1 MRTVHVNAASKS
13 YDVLIGRNAV
23 KLLCEEAGKVCPGAL
38 KCLIVSETNVAPL
51 YLDTVKDQLEKAGY
65 EVIDYVFGAGEQNK
79 GINEIAG
86 MWNKMAEAGFTRTD
100 FVVGLGG
107 GVTTDMAG
115 FAASTFLRGIK
126 VIQLPTSLLAM
137 VDASVGGKTGID
149 IPMGKNQVGAFW
161 QPSLVLEDISFL
173 KTLPDEVFTEGMG
186 EVTKHAFIMDTA
198 LFDKLVKANG
208 DIRSDEDLLEEIVYM
223 NVSDKASVVGEDETD
238 NGRRQTLNFGHTVGH
253 VIERDSGFTKP
264 HGICVAKGM
273 GIVIDASVRA
283 GCLSKADAD
292 KMKNLLAL
300 YNLPTTDDITPEA
313 IVEGAMNDKKK
324 RGDTLSVILVNKI
337 GQAEIRKMNK
347 EEFLKFLSV

>member
-1 MRTVHVNAASKS
+1 MRTVTVHAPSKT
-13 YDVLIGRNAV
+13 YDVLIGRESV
-23 KLLCEEAGKVCPGAL
+23 KSLGAEAKKLCPAAL
-38 KCLIVSETNVAPL
+38 KALVVSETNVAPL
-51 YLDTVKDQLEKAGY
+51 YLDVVKQQLEEAGF
-65 EVIDYVFGAGEQNK
+65 EVISYVFEAGEQSK

-115 FAASTFLRGIK
+115 FAASTFLRGIS
-126 VIQLPTSLLAM
+126 VIQVPTSLLAM

-186 EVTKHAFIMDTA
+186 EVTKHAFIMDLE
-198 LFDKLVKANG
+198 LFDKLWAAQGN
-208 DIRSDEDLLEEIVYM
+208 IRDDEDLLEEIVYM
-223 NVSDKASVVGEDETD
+223 NVSDKAGVVSADETD

-264 HGICVAKGM
+264 HGVCVAMGM
-273 GIVIDASVRA
+273 GIIIDACVRA
-283 GCLSKADAD
+283 GSLDKNDAE
-292 KMKNLLAL
+292 KMKDLLKL
-300 YNLPTTDDITPEA
+300 YKLPVTDDITPEA
-313 IVEGAMNDKKK
+313 IVNGAMNDKKK
-324 RGDTLSVILVNKI
+324 RGDSLSVILVNKI
-337 GQAEIRKMNK
+337 GQAEIRKMTK
-347 EEFLKFLSV
+347 EEFLEFLSL

>member
-1 MRTVHVNAASKS
+1 MRTVRVNAASKS
-13 YDVLIGRNAV
+13 YDVLIGKNAV
-23 KLLCEEAGKVCPGAL
+23 EALGEEAKKLCPGAL
-38 KCLIVSETNVAPL
+38 KALIVSETNVAGY
-51 YLDTVKDQLEKAGY
+51 YLNKVRTELEKAGF
-65 EVIDYVFGAGEQNK
+65 EVTDYVFEAGEQNK
-79 GINEIAG
+79 NINEIAG

-186 EVTKHAFIMDTA
+186 EVTKHAFIMDPD
-198 LFDKLVKANG
+198 LLNKLEEANG
-208 DIRSDEDLLEEIVYM
+208 DIRSDEELLEEIVCM

-273 GIVIDASVRA
+273 GIIIDSCVRA
-283 GCLSKADAD
+283 GTLAPEDAER
-292 KMKNLLAL
+292 MKNLLTL
-300 YNLPTTDDITPEA
+300 YKLPVSDDITPEA

-337 GQAEIRKMNK
+337 GQAEIKKMNK

>member
-13 YDVLIGRNAV
+13 YDVLIGKNAV
-23 KLLCEEAGKVCPGAL
+23 LALGEEAKKVCPGAL
-38 KCLIVSETNVAPL
+38 KALIVSETNVAGL
-51 YLDTVKDQLEKAGY
+51 YLDTVTAQLEDAGF
-65 EVIDYVFGAGEQNK
+65 EVIDYVFEAGEQNK
-79 GINEIAG
+79 NINEIAG

-149 IPMGKNQVGAFW
+149 IPMGKNLVGAFW

-186 EVTKHAFIMDTA
+186 EVTKHAFIMDTE
-198 LFDKLVKANG
+198 LFEKLEKANG
-208 DIRSDEDLLEEIVYM
+208 NIRSGEDLLEEIVFM
-223 NVSDKASVVGEDETD
+223 NVSDKASIVGEDETD

-273 GIVIDASVRA
+273 GIVIDACVRA
-283 GCLSKADAD
+283 GTLEAEEAE
-292 KMKNLLAL
+292 KMKNLLKL
-300 YNLPTTDDITPEA
+300 YKLPTEDDITPEA

-337 GQAEIRKMNK
+337 GRAEIRKMNK

>member
-1 MRTVHVNAASKS
+1 MRTVRVNAASKS

-23 KLLCEEAGKVCPGAL
+23 EALGEEAKKVCPGAL
-38 KCLIVSETNVAPL
+38 KALIVSETNVAPL
-51 YLDTVKDQLEKAGY
+51 YLDTVKEQLENAGF
-65 EVIDYVFGAGEQNK
+65 EVITYVFGAGEQNK

-86 MWNKMAEAGFTRTD
+86 MWDKMAEAGFTRTD

-115 FAASTFLRGIK
+115 FAAATFLRGIK

-186 EVTKHAFIMDTA
+186 EVIKHAFIMDTD
-198 LFDKLVKANG
+198 LFDKLEKANG
-208 DIRSDEDLLEEIVYM
+208 SIRDDEELLEEIVYM
-223 NVSDKASVVGEDETD
+223 NVSDKASVVREDETD
-238 NGRRQTLNFGHTVGH
+238 NGRRQTLNYGHTAGH

-273 GIVIDASVRA
+273 GIMIDACVRA
-283 GCLSKADAD
+283 GTLALEDAE
-292 KMKNLLAL
+292 KMKDLLRL
-300 YNLPTTDDITPEA
+300 YKLPVTDDITPEA

-337 GQAEIRKMNK
+337 GSAEIKKMTAK
-347 EEFLKFLSV
+347 EFLEFLSL

>member
-1 MRTVHVNAASKS
+1 MRTVRVNAASKS

-23 KLLCEEAGKVCPGAL
+23 EVLGEESKKVCPGAQ
-38 KCLIVSETNVAPL
+38 KALIVSETSVAGY
-51 YLDTVKDQLEKAGY
+51 YLDKVQAELEKAGY
-65 EVIDYVFGAGEQNK
+65 EVISYVFEAGEQNK
-79 GINEIAG
+79 NINEIAG

-186 EVTKHAFIMDTA
+186 EVTKHAFIMD
-198 LFDKLVKANG
+198 LDLLQKLEEADG
-208 DIRSDEDLLEEIVYM
+208 DIRSDEDKLEEIVYM

-273 GIVIDASVRA
+273 GIVIDSCVRA
-283 GCLSKADAD
+283 GTLAPEDAER
-292 KMKNLLAL
+292 MKDLLTL
-300 YNLPTTDDITPEA
+300 YKLPVSDDITPEA

-337 GQAEIRKMNK
+337 GQAEIKKMNK

>member
-13 YDVLIGRNAV
+13 YDVLIGKNAV
-23 KLLCEEAGKVCPGAL
+23 LALGEEAKKVCPGAL
-38 KCLIVSETNVAPL
+38 KALIVSETNVAGL
-51 YLDTVKDQLEKAGY
+51 YLDTVTAQLEDAGF
-65 EVIDYVFGAGEQNK
+65 EVIDYVFEAGEQNK
-79 GINEIAG
+79 NINEIAG

-161 QPSLVLEDISFL
+161 QPSLVLEDTSFL

-186 EVTKHAFIMDTA
+186 EVTKHAFIMDLA
-198 LFDKLVKANG
+198 LFDKLEKANG
-208 DIRSDEDLLEEIVYM
+208 NIRDDEDLLEEIVFM

-273 GIVIDASVRA
+273 GIFMDACVKA
-283 GCLSKADAD
+283 GTLSAEDA
-292 KMKNLLAL
+292 KRMKDLLAM
-300 YNLPTTDDITPEA
+300 YKLPASDEITAEDI
-313 IVEGAMNDKKK
+313 VKGAMNDKKK
-324 RGDTLSVILVNKI
+324 RGNTLSVILVNKI
-337 GQAEIRKMNK
+337 GKAEIKKMTA

>member
-1 MRTVHVNAASKS
+1 MRTVRVNAASKS
-13 YDVLIGRNAV
+13 YDVLIGTDAIA
-23 KLLCEEAGKVCPGAL
+23 LLGTEAKKIAPGAMKVL
-38 KCLIVSETNVAPL
+38 VVSETNVAPL
-51 YLDTVKDQLEKAGY
+51 YLDKVKSGLAEAGF
-65 EVIDYVFGAGEQNK
+65 EVTDYVFEAGERNK
-79 GINEIAG
+79 NINEISG

-126 VIQLPTSLLAM
+126 VIQVPTSLLAM

-161 QPSLVLEDISFL
+161 QPSLVIEDISIL

-186 EVTKHAFIMDTA
+186 EVIKHAFIMD
-198 LFDKLVKANG
+198 LELLDKLEKANG
-208 DIRSDEDLLEEIVYM
+208 DIRTNGDLLEEIVYM
-223 NVSDKASVVGEDETD
+223 NVADKASVVGEDEND

-273 GIVIDASVRA
+273 GIVIDACVRA
-283 GCLSKADAD
+283 GTLAKEDAE
-292 KMKNLLAL
+292 KMKDLLKL
-300 YNLPTTDDITPEA
+300 YNLPVSDDITPEA

-337 GQAEIRKMNK
+337 GKAEIKKMTA

>member
-1 MRTVHVNAASKS
+1 MRTVRVNAASKS
-13 YDVLIGRNAV
+13 YDVLIGKNAV
-23 KLLCEEAGKVCPGAL
+23 EALGEEAKKLCPGAL
-38 KCLIVSETNVAPL
+38 KALIVSETNVAGY
-51 YLDTVKDQLEKAGY
+51 YLNKVKAELEKAGF
-65 EVIDYVFGAGEQNK
+65 EVTDYVFEAGEQNK
-79 GINEIAG
+79 NINEIAG

-186 EVTKHAFIMDTA
+186 EVTKHAFIMDPD
-198 LFDKLVKANG
+198 LLNKLEEANG
-208 DIRSDEDLLEEIVYM
+208 DIRSDEDLLEEIVCM

-273 GIVIDASVRA
+273 GIIIDSCVRA
-283 GCLSKADAD
+283 GTLAPEDAER
-292 KMKNLLAL
+292 MKNLLTL
-300 YNLPTTDDITPEA
+300 YKLPVSDGITPEA

-337 GQAEIRKMNK
+337 GQAEIKKMNK

>member
-1 MRTVHVNAASKS
+1 MRTVRVNAASKS
-13 YDVLIGRNAV
+13 YDVLIGKNAV
-23 KLLCEEAGKVCPGAL
+23 EALGEEAKKLCPGAL
-38 KCLIVSETNVAPL
+38 KALIVSETNVAGY
-51 YLDTVKDQLEKAGY
+51 YLNKVKAELEKAGF
-65 EVIDYVFGAGEQNK
+65 EVTDYVFEAGEQNK
-79 GINEIAG
+79 NINEIAG

-186 EVTKHAFIMDTA
+186 EVTKHAFIMDPD
-198 LFDKLVKANG
+198 LLNKLEEANG
-208 DIRSDEDLLEEIVYM
+208 DIRSDEDLLEEIVCM

-273 GIVIDASVRA
+273 GIIIDSCVRA
-283 GCLSKADAD
+283 GTLAPEDA
-292 KMKNLLAL
+292 KRMKNLLTL
-300 YNLPTTDDITPEA
+300 YKLPVSDGITPEA

-337 GQAEIRKMNK
+337 GQAEIKKMNK